1 MVISAIPEGYL
12 KNQSGHLVPIELVS
26 EIDLVRNDLVL
37 EMIEKA
43 QVLHAQMALFKKQ
56 TFDDVSAFIELSGEK
71 YNLHV
76 GGSKGN
82 VTLMSFDGRYKIQRT
97 ISEHMVY
104 DERLQVAK
112 TLIDQ
117 CVRGWSSTSSPEVRA
132 IIEHS
137 FQVNKQGKVSTSR
150 MLELKNLNIIDEVWK
165 KAMNAISDS
174 MQVTGT
180 KAYVR
185 FYKRVGE
192 DQWQP
197 ISLNLAAL

>member
-1 MVISAIPEGYL
+1 MAIAAIPEGYL
-12 KNQSGHLVPIELVS
+12 KNQSGHLVPKELVS
-26 EIDLVRNDLVL
+26 EIDLVRDDLVL

-43 QVLHAQMALFKKQ
+43 LTLRHLMTAFKQQ

-76 GGSKGN
+76 GGNKGN
-82 VTLMSFDGRYKIQRT
+82 VTLLSFDGRYKIQRT
-97 ISEHMVY
+97 IAEHMVF

-112 TLIDQ
+112 KLIDQ
-117 CVRGWSSTSSPEVRA
+117 CIHGWSKGSSANIRA
-132 IIEHS
+132 LIEHA
-137 FQVNKQGKVSTSR
+137 FQVDKQGKISPARVLGLR
-150 MLELKNLNIIDEVWK
+150 QLEITDSEWVD
-165 KAMNAISDS
+165 AMAAIADS

-192 DQWQP
+192 DQWEP